1 MIQYTNKIPNKI
13 DYFELLRTV
22 SENVDV
28 SELSSELDSTIACV
42 SVYNGERLVGLGRVK
57 KEGPY
62 LCIEDLIV
70 KLEEYEDEIKS
81 NIIVYLF
88 NQLNEMK
95 NYDMT
100 VRDCLSMKKS
110 NEEIIFNKQNVDTQN
125 NGIEY
130 VNQPTSYAHA

>member
-1 MIQYTNKIPNKI
+1 MIQYTKNIPNKI
-13 DYFELLRTV
+13 DYFELLKTV
-22 SENVDV
+22 NENVDV

-42 SVYNGERLVGLGRVK
+42 SVYNGERLIGLGRVK

-70 KLEEYEDEIKS
+70 KLEEYEEEIKS

-100 VRDCLSMKKS
+100 VRDCLNMKKS
-110 NEEIIFNKQNVDTQN
+110 NEELMFTNQIEN
-125 NGIEY
+125 NESVSMNYIQ
-130 VNQPTSYAHA
+130 QPTGFARA

>member
-13 DYFELLRTV
+13 DYFELIRAV
-22 SENVDV
+22 YEDVDV
-28 SELSSELDSTIACV
+28 STLSTELESTIACV

-70 KLEEYEDEIKS
+70 RLEEYKEEIQN

-88 NQLNEMK
+88 DQINEMK
-95 NYDMT
+95 KYDIT

-110 NEEIIFNKQNVDTQN
+110 NEELIFNNQSQNKEN
-125 NGIEY
+125 IR
-130 VNQPTSYAHA
+130 TSYIQEPNGYARA